1 VADDQGMAKRAESIA
16 VDKLSRA
23 VDDAVRE
30 VSAKHGLKMGDNLVF
45 KPGLLIGR
53 QVLEKISDLDAAQK
67 LAADV
72 ASQVQKAGFAGGG
85 RLAPGVLVLDRTI
98 LVGYFPMEQVFE
110 VSRPGG

>member
-1 VADDQGMAKRAESIA
+1 MADDQGMGKRAESIA
-16 VDKLSRA
+16 VDELSRA

-30 VSAKHGLKMGDNLVF
+30 VSAKHGLRVGNNLVF

-53 QVLEKISDLDAAQK
+53 QVLEAIDDLQTAQR

-72 ASQVQKAGFAGGG
+72 ASQVQRAGFAGGG
-85 RLAPGVLVLDRTI
+85 RLSPGVLVIDKTI

-110 VSRPGG
+110 VAGPGG

>member
-1 VADDQGMAKRAESIA
+1 MAKRAESIA
-16 VDKLSRA
+16 VDKLSKA

-30 VSAKHGLKMGDNLVF
+30 VSAKHGLKMGNNLVF

-53 QVLEKISDLDAAQK
+53 QVLEAVTDLTAARE

-72 ASQVQKAGFAGGG
+72 ASQVQKAGFATGG
-85 RLAPGVLVLDRTI
+85 RLSPGVLVFDKTI

-110 VSRPGG
+110 VARAGG